1 MATTQAWWR
10 AAIRRKVP
18 AVSQGCV
25 AAGLALSIFLLIG
38 VASGVTTG
46 AIASFLYQTYSPAGH
61 NILSSNWVTWAIAF
75 TVAALILAYLG
86 IRPAGQVVLVLSGI
100 GAAAITTMVILCW
113 PRAALT
119 ASCGRRRST
128 TR

>member
-25 AAGLALSIFLLIG
+25 AAGLALSMFLLIG
-38 VASGVTTG
+38 VAP
-46 AIASFLYQTYSPAGH
+46 ASPPEPSPAGH